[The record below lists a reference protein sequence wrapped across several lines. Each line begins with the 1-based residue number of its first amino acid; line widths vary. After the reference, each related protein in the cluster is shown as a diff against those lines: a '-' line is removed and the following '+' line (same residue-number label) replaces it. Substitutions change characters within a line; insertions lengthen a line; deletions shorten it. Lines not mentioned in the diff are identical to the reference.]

1 MWTIGT
7 DTVTFSSQNKE
18 ETKEDI
24 NIHICSEPRDNNFS
38 LCMIAH
44 FMDRYVY
51 VILWGKHS

>member
-18 ETKEDI
+18 ETKEVI

-38 LCMIAH
+38 LCIVVGYERRENDI
-44 FMDRYVY
+44 FY
-51 VILWGKHS
+51 